1 MEMLEQG
8 LGGES
13 GEEAGEQA
21 GYQKDWQIRQ
31 ERRSPGDGNRDGN
44 LPQIV
49 SHRTETA
56 GDPDL
61 RSSQNPLQAQGGQ
74 KGQNSPNGRIQ
85 QAHHLTGEQGAQQ
98 NPNQENPPRPPRRPG
113 KRQRRR

>member
-61 RSSQNPLQAQGGQ
+61 RSSQNPLQPRAV
-74 KGQNSPNGRIQ
+74 RR
-85 QAHHLTGEQGAQQ
+85 ART
-98 NPNQENPPRPPRRPG
+98 PPTAEYSRLII
-113 KRQRRR
+113 

>member
-44 LPQIV
+44 LSQIV

-56 GDPDL
+56 GDPNL
-61 RSSQNPLQAQGGQ
+61 RSSQNPPQAQGGQ

-98 NPNQENPPRPPRRPG
+98 NPNQENSPASHAPRE
-113 KRQRRR
+113 KTA